1 MKAFFTSLVVSC
13 ALFACPAPL
22 AAAPF
27 ALYGISRSDY
37 TARDELSGTLATKQA
52 AGPWVWAGFQ
62 APALAGWDE
71 RAIYAYEYVLG
82 PGNPEGNNV
91 FSQPISSKNLIT
103 AHDEQGKVIGNLE
116 FSGQGTI
123 FADLDSAHAIV
134 DPVGG
139 AILYRVGG
147 PGGLPGRIE
156 TALVTAATGIFDGP
170 ASIGQ
175 ELELRISGYS
185 VKDLIPGMPL
195 QDNLFAA
202 PVHVFFSEFAVVSVP
217 EPSGLVLALGAAAL
231 GMVSRVTRR
240 RDR

>member
-1 MKAFFTSLVVSC
+1 MTSFLTSFVVNC
-13 ALFACPAPL
+13 ALFACAAPL

-37 TARDELSGTLATKQA
+37 TAPDELSGTLATKPA
-52 AGPWVWAGFQ
+52 AGPWVWADFQ

-71 RAIYAYEYVLG
+71 RATYAYEYVLG

-91 FSQPISSKNLIT
+91 FSQPISSKSRIT
-103 AHDEQGKVIGNLE
+103 AHDDQGKETGSLE

-123 FADLDSAHAIV
+123 FADLDAAHAIV
-134 DPVGG
+134 DPFGG

-147 PGGLPGRIE
+147 PGGLPGSIE
-156 TALVTAATGIFDGP
+156 NALVTAATGVFDGP

-202 PVHVFFSEFAVVSVP
+202 PLHTFFSEFAIVSVP
-217 EPSGLVLALGAAAL
+217 EPNGLALALAAAAL
-231 GMVSRVTRR
+231 GLVSRVIRR
-240 RDR
+240 RGR